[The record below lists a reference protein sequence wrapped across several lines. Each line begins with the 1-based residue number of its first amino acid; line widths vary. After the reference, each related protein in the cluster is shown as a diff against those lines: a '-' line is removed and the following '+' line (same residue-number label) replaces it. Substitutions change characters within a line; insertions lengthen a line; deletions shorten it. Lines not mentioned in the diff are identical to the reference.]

1 MSSLTL
7 TLQTSLRRFEN
18 FLGFASSYFQK
29 NNLMLQFKD
38 SIIRMVKDFLTANK
52 KLKIVQYRVNHL
64 NYRMRQMENLID
76 SNNPYNVGR
85 GKTLDFLR

>member
-1 MSSLTL
+1 M

-18 FLGFASSYFQK
+18 FLGFASSYFRK
-29 NNLMLQFKD
+29 NNLFLEFKMNV
-38 SIIRMVKDFLTANK
+38 IKTVKEFLTANK

-64 NYRMRQMENLID
+64 NYRMHQMETLID